1 MEENIILAGVGGQ
14 GILTSAK
21 AICVAALKRG
31 LELKQAEVHGMS
43 QRGGAVQ
50 SHLRVAD
57 HEIASDLIPLGQA
70 SVIFSVEP
78 LESLRYL
85 QYLREGGVIISSTNA
100 FVNINDYPPIEGV
113 LEQIARYPKHVLL
126 DADKLSKMAGSGRAA
141 NVVLLG
147 AASLFLDMDAADLE
161 AAIADMFGAKG
172 QKIVDMNVLA
182 FRLGRQ
188 AGQAYRDALDRGFD
202 SATIRAWLASL
213 EIEQLSAAG
222 GIDTSELKKKA
233 TAVKNG

>member
-31 LELKQAEVHGMS
+31 LQLKQAEVHGMS

-57 HEIASDLIPLGQA
+57 HDIASDLIPLGQA
-70 SVIFSVEP
+70 SMIFSVEP

-113 LEQIARYPKHVLL
+113 LEQIAGLPKHVLL
-126 DADKLSKMAGSGRAA
+126 DADKFSKMVGSGRAA

-147 AASLFLDMDAADLE
+147 AASLYLDMDAADLE
-161 AAIADMFGAKG
+161 AAITDMFKSKG
-172 QKIVDMNVLA
+172 EKIVNMNVLA
-182 FRLGRQ
+182 FRIGRN
-188 AGQAYRDALDRGFD
+188 AGQAYRDALGEGID
-202 SATIRAWLASL
+202 SATIRQWLDSLSL
-213 EIEQLSAAG
+213 EELSATG
-222 GIDTSELKKKA
+222 GLDSSGLKKKA
-233 TAVKNG
+233 GPVKIG